1 MEFSPAVIQ
10 TATVESFKKAYPL
23 SESAESTQRKRVFYW
38 SRKMQIANIENA
50 QTMTT
55 REIADI
61 AEASHDNVVKS
72 IRALIAGGGVF
83 KTIPIEQSYVHPQ
96 NKQTYTEYVLGYRD
110 TMVVISGYSAP
121 VRARIID
128 RWQEL
133 EAKQSKPPAVK
144 TIKNPALA
152 LIAQLAQEL
161 DAMHSAQEQQAADLA
176 LVKSEVLTIGARTQ
190 PDFEFFTVL
199 GYANRLGRKI
209 DAKTAANFGRKCATL
224 SKQCGIMV
232 GTVPD
237 ARFGSVGTYHVSMLD
252 SIFEA
257 EAGKQ

>member
-1 MEFSPAVIQ
+1 MLV
-10 TATVESFKKAYPL
+10 PL
-23 SESAESTQRKRVFYW
+23 GLGGFLFGKQ
-38 SRKMQIANIENA
+38 KMQIANIANA
-50 QTMTT
+50 QTMTS
-55 REIADI
+55 REIAELTGKEISHVHRDI
-61 AEASHDNVVKS
+61 RVM
-72 IRALIAGGGVF
+72 
-83 KTIPIEQSYVHPQ
+83 IEQLGDDPELDHITEDRDGRTYVTCIHLTK
-96 NKQTYTEYVLGYRD
+96 NLTYTLV
-110 TMVVISGYSAP
+110 SGYNVKMRKA
-121 VRARIID
+121 IID

>member
-1 MEFSPAVIQ
+1 
-10 TATVESFKKAYPL
+10 
-23 SESAESTQRKRVFYW
+23 
-38 SRKMQIANIENA
+38 MQIAKLDSKN
-50 QTMTT
+50 TMSS
-55 REIADI
+55 REIAELI
-61 AEASHDNVVKS
+61 EKRHDNIKVSADRLVEKGIIS
-72 IRALIAGGGVF
+72 TPAVQEFNHNG
-83 KTIPIEQSYVHPQ
+83 
-96 NKQTYTEYVLGYRD
+96 NTYTEYLFTKRDSLVLVAQNCPEF
-110 TMVVISGYSAP
+110 T
-121 VRARIID
+121 ARIVD

-133 EAKQSKPPAVK
+133 EANQSTHPAVK

-161 DAMHSAQEQQAADLA
+161 DAMQSAQEQQAADLA

-252 SIFEA
+252 SVFEA
-257 EAGKQ
+257 DAVQK